1 MIDTRDLIAREL
13 EYGQTESGFPYAVT
27 TIKTNERDEIT
38 VWSYSAPVAV
48 YEKDRHEDKAELLL
62 DGSMILGYIAAREAF
77 LKCIPGITGGAVQ
90 SMEDLTA
97 HCGGDVIR
105 RDKEKGEVDI
115 TIYYL

>member
-1 MIDTRDLIAREL
+1 MIDTRQLITRGL
-13 EYGQTESGFPYAVT
+13 EYGQTESGFPYVVT
-27 TIKTNERDEIT
+27 TVKTNEREEVT
-38 VWSYSAPVAV
+38 VWSYSSPVAV
-48 YEKDRHEDKAELLL
+48 YEKDRDKDTAELLL

-77 LKCIPGITGGAVQ
+77 LKCVPRITGGAVQ

>member
-1 MIDTRDLIAREL
+1 MIDTRKLMAREL
-13 EYGQTESGFPYAVT
+13 EYGETESGFPYAVT
-27 TIKTNERDEIT
+27 TIRTNERDEVT

-48 YEKDRHEDKAELLL
+48 YKKDRYEDKAELLL
-62 DGSMILGYIAAREAF
+62 DGSMILGYVAAREAF
-77 LKCIPGITGGAVQ
+77 LKCVPGITGGAVQ
-90 SMEDLTA
+90 SLEDLTA